1 MKGKVFVTLNKGK
14 QVDHIGVRIELIGQ
28 IEYLIDNKQNLTFLT
43 LTKDLEPPGSLT
55 DNMAYDFNFQ
65 KVEK

>member
-1 MKGKVFVTLNKGK
+1 MKKGK

-28 IEYLIDNKQNLTFLT
+28 IEYLVDSKQTLPFLT

-55 DNMAYDFNFQ
+55 DNMAYDFNFPR
-65 KVEK
+65 VEK